1 MLPRFLQCGNQIPMR
16 AAAALI
22 ALSLLLALPATP
34 QDLRAGRAAIKI
46 TPPAGIP
53 MAGYYNT
60 RLAEG
65 THDDLWAKA
74 LVLESRS
81 TRIALVACDLVNIPA
96 DLSAAARKLAES
108 ATGIPASHIILSATH
123 SHTGPLLG
131 GRSTQYVEGPAR
143 KVMNDYRSSLPAKI
157 ASAVRAAAAA
167 LAPARLSTATGH
179 EESVSFYR
187 RFLMKD
193 GTVRTNPGKRNP
205 QIVQPMGQ
213 IDPEVQLVWIESA
226 AAKPLLAY
234 VNHALH
240 LDTVGGLQFSADFPY
255 TLSAILSKL
264 YGPDLVTLFT
274 NGAAG
279 NINHI
284 NVATAAPQKGHAEAR
299 RIGTILAGEVL
310 KTIARLQPVAAGPLT
325 ARSEIVPLPL
335 PAYTPEQIAHA
346 RVTAARFGKPGS
358 PGTVP
363 LAEAF
368 RILDVADR
376 KGAPLE
382 AEVQVVA
389 LGKSIAWVGLPGEIF
404 VELGQAIKK
413 ASPFPT
419 TIIVELSNGQ
429 IGYVPTRKAF
439 EEGGYEVLSA
449 RFAPGGG
456 ELLAETAIK
465 LLSAIHR
472 VPEQ

>member
-1 MLPRFLQCGNQIPMR
+1 MR
-16 AAAALI
+16 AAASLV
-22 ALSLLLALPATP
+22 LLLLAGGGIGVRA
-34 QDLRAGRAAIKI
+34 DVLRAGRAAIKI
-46 TPPAGIP
+46 TPPVGIP

-74 LVLESRS
+74 LVLESGAVRVA
-81 TRIALVACDLVNIPA
+81 IVACDLMNIPA
-96 DLSAAARKLAES
+96 DISATARKQAEAAS
-108 ATGIPASHIILSATH
+108 GIPASNIILSATH

-131 GRSTQYVEGPAR
+131 GRSMQYVEGPAR
-143 KVMNDYRSSLPAKI
+143 KVMDAYRAALPAKI
-157 ASAVRAAAAA
+157 AEVVRIAASG
-167 LAPARLSTATGH
+167 LTPAKLSRATGN

-193 GTVRTNPGKRNP
+193 GTVRTNPGKKNP
-205 QIVQPMGQ
+205 QTVQPMGQ
-213 IDPEVQLVWIESA
+213 IDPEVQLVWVESA
-226 AAKPLLAY
+226 DAKPMLAF

-240 LDTVGGLQFSADFPY
+240 LDTVGGLQFSADFPF
-255 TLSAILSKL
+255 TLSRILGKL
-264 YGPDLVTLFT
+264 YGPELVTLFT

-279 NINHI
+279 NINHV
-284 NVATAAPQKGHAEAR
+284 NVASAEPQKGHAEAK
-299 RIGTILAGEVL
+299 RIGTVLAGEVL
-310 KTIARLQPVAAGPLT
+310 KTMTRLESVHAGALVS
-325 ARSEIVPLPL
+325 RSEIVPLPI
-335 PAYTPEQIAHA
+335 PAYTAEQVAKA
-346 RVTAARFGKPGS
+346 REVAKKFDKPDS

-389 LGKSIAWVGLPGEIF
+389 LGKSVAWVGLPGEIF

-413 ASPFPT
+413 ASPFPM
-419 TIIVELSNGQ
+419 TIIVELSSGQ

-472 VPEQ
+472 KPQQ